1 MFQSKKK
8 KMQSYLD
15 SISPDKKTTFDTLV
29 ADYRS
34 GNLKEDMQKLDV
46 SKVDIHI
53 DWLPDYKCI
62 TIQGVHNRNY
72 LDLQIEPTQFSV
84 GYDPD
89 EPDDHREYPL
99 ESKQQLFDVLKEVF
113 AQ

>member
-8 KMQSYLD
+8 KMQAHLD

-29 ADYRS
+29 ADYLS
-34 GNLKEDMQKLDV
+34 GDLKAEMQKLDV
-46 SKVDIHI
+46 AKVDIHI